1 MNRQK
6 DNKSFDS
13 NAKGL
18 RQALI
23 AILAAASLGVSAGA
37 GAWVQSHWSE
47 RDELPTTGVGAD
59 MQQVRSAAMQ
69 DNVTRLAE
77 KMGDLQAKLI
87 EMDGVSKR
95 VAKAAGIEYTD
106 PELADS
112 MPVQDVP
119 VQDAELSTSIAGADL
134 GWSAERLGE
143 QLDSL
148 AKQMSD
154 QQDWFNMLD
163 SVLTERTGNEARLP
177 NYRPIDYDAVA
188 SSFGWRRHPI
198 TGRHALHE
206 GLDFPAPKG
215 TPIYAASG
223 GVVSEA
229 RYVPGYGKMV
239 EINHGNGMSTRYAH
253 ASSIVAKLG
262 DVVEKGQLIARVG
275 STGQSTGS
283 HLHFEVRMAGHAL
296 DPNLFLPA
304 REYMDNQIAQL
315 DSAE

>member
-1 MNRQK
+1 
-6 DNKSFDS
+6 
-13 NAKGL
+13 
-18 RQALI
+18 
-23 AILAAASLGVSAGA
+23 
-37 GAWVQSHWSE
+37 
-47 RDELPTTGVGAD
+47 
-59 MQQVRSAAMQ
+59 MQ

-77 KMGDLQAKLI
+77 KVGGLQAKLI

-106 PELADS
+106 PELAGA
-112 MPVQDVP
+112 MPVQDLAVM
-119 VQDAELSTSIAGADL
+119 DSMDGADL
-134 GWSAERLGE
+134 VWNADRLGE
-143 QLDSL
+143 QLDNL
-148 AKQMSD
+148 AKQMSE
-154 QQDWFNMLD
+154 QQDWFQMLD
-163 SVLTERTGNEARLP
+163 TVLTERTGNEARLP
-177 NYRPIDYDAVA
+177 NYRPVDYDEVA

-198 TGRHALHE
+198 SGRHALHE

-229 RYVPGYGKMV
+229 RYMTGYGKLV

-253 ASSIVAKLG
+253 ASSIVVKLG

-296 DPNLFLPA
+296 DPKLFLPA
-304 REYMDNQIAQL
+304 REYVEQQVAQL
-315 DSAE
+315 DSDK

>member
-1 MNRQK
+1 VDQHK
-6 DNKSFDS
+6 DYTSLDAK
-13 NAKGL
+13 AKGVRRTVITL
-18 RQALI
+18 VALV
-23 AILAAASLGVSAGA
+23 SLGVSAAA
-37 GAWVQSHWSE
+37 GALVQSHWGE
-47 RDELPTTGVGAD
+47 RGGMSLDAD
-59 MQQVRSAAMQ
+59 MAQSQAAAMQ

-77 KMGDLQAKLI
+77 KVGGLQAKLI

-106 PELADS
+106 PELAGA
-112 MPVQDVP
+112 MPVQDLAVM
-119 VQDAELSTSIAGADL
+119 DSMDGADL
-134 GWSAERLGE
+134 VWNADRLGE
-143 QLDSL
+143 QLDNL
-148 AKQMSD
+148 AKQMSE
-154 QQDWFNMLD
+154 QQDWFQMLD

-177 NYRPIDYDAVA
+177 NYRPVDYDEVA

-198 TGRHALHE
+198 SGRHALHE

-229 RYVPGYGKMV
+229 RYMTGYGKLV

-253 ASSIVAKLG
+253 ASSIVVKLG

-296 DPNLFLPA
+296 DPKLFLPA
-304 REYMDNQIAQL
+304 REYVEQQVAQL
-315 DSAE
+315 DSDK

>member
-1 MNRQK
+1 VDQHK
-6 DNKSFDS
+6 DYTSLDVK
-13 NAKGL
+13 AKGV
-18 RQALI
+18 RRTVIAVVALV
-23 AILAAASLGVSAGA
+23 SLGVSAAA
-37 GAWVQSHWSE
+37 GALVQSHWSE
-47 RDELPTTGVGAD
+47 RNGVSLDTEMA
-59 MQQVRSAAMQ
+59 QSQAAAMQ

-77 KMGDLQAKLI
+77 KVGGLQAKLI

-106 PELADS
+106 PELAGS
-112 MPVQDVP
+112 MPVQDLAVM
-119 VQDAELSTSIAGADL
+119 DSMDGADL
-134 GWSAERLGE
+134 VWNADRLGE
-143 QLDSL
+143 QLDNL
-148 AKQMSD
+148 AKQMSE
-154 QQDWFNMLD
+154 QQDWFQMLD

-177 NYRPIDYDAVA
+177 NYRPVDYDEVA

-198 TGRHALHE
+198 SGRHALHE

-229 RYVPGYGKMV
+229 RYMTGYGKLV

-253 ASSIVAKLG
+253 ASSIVVKLG

-296 DPNLFLPA
+296 DPKLFLPA
-304 REYMDNQIAQL
+304 REYVEQQIAQL
-315 DSAE
+315 DSDK

>member
-1 MNRQK
+1 MDQHK
-6 DNKSFDS
+6 DYTSLDAK
-13 NAKGL
+13 AKGV
-18 RQALI
+18 RRTVIAVVALV
-23 AILAAASLGVSAGA
+23 SLGVSAAA
-37 GAWVQSHWSE
+37 GALVQSHWGDRNGLSL
-47 RDELPTTGVGAD
+47 DTDVA
-59 MQQVRSAAMQ
+59 QSQAAAMQ

-77 KMGDLQAKLI
+77 KVGGLQAKLI

-106 PELADS
+106 PELAGS
-112 MPVQDVP
+112 MPVQDLAVM
-119 VQDAELSTSIAGADL
+119 DSMDGADL
-134 GWSAERLGE
+134 VWNADRLGE
-143 QLDSL
+143 QLDNL
-148 AKQMSD
+148 AKQMSE
-154 QQDWFNMLD
+154 QQDWFQMLD

-177 NYRPIDYDAVA
+177 NYRPVDYDEVA

-198 TGRHALHE
+198 SGRHALHE

-229 RYVPGYGKMV
+229 RYMTGYGKLV

-253 ASSIVAKLG
+253 ASSIVVKLG

-283 HLHFEVRMAGHAL
+283 HLHFEVRMAGQAL
-296 DPNLFLPA
+296 DPKLFLPA
-304 REYMDNQIAQL
+304 REYVEQQIAQL
-315 DSAE
+315 DSDK

>member
-1 MNRQK
+1 MDQHK
-6 DNKSFDS
+6 DYTSLDAK
-13 NAKGL
+13 AKGV
-18 RQALI
+18 RRTVIALV
-23 AILAAASLGVSAGA
+23 ALVSLGVSAAA
-37 GAWVQSHWSE
+37 GALVQSHWGDRSGMSL
-47 RDELPTTGVGAD
+47 DTD
-59 MQQVRSAAMQ
+59 MAQSQAAAMQ

-77 KMGDLQAKLI
+77 KVGGLQAKLI

-106 PELADS
+106 PELAGA
-112 MPVQDVP
+112 MPVQDLAVM
-119 VQDAELSTSIAGADL
+119 DSMDGADL
-134 GWSAERLGE
+134 VWSADRLGE
-143 QLDSL
+143 QLDNL
-148 AKQMSD
+148 AKQMSE
-154 QQDWFNMLD
+154 QQEWFQMLD
-163 SVLTERTGNEARLP
+163 SVITERTGNEARLP
-177 NYRPIDYDAVA
+177 NYRPVDYDEVA

-198 TGRHALHE
+198 SGRHALHE

-229 RYVPGYGKMV
+229 RYMTGYGKLV

-253 ASSIVAKLG
+253 ASSIVVKLG

-296 DPNLFLPA
+296 DPKLFLPA
-304 REYMDNQIAQL
+304 REYVEQQIAQL
-315 DSAE
+315 DSDK

>member
-1 MNRQK
+1 MDQHK
-6 DNKSFDS
+6 DYTSLDAK
-13 NAKGL
+13 AKGV
-18 RQALI
+18 RRTVIALV
-23 AILAAASLGVSAGA
+23 ALVSLGVSAAA
-37 GAWVQSHWSE
+37 GALVQSHWG
-47 RDELPTTGVGAD
+47 D
-59 MQQVRSAAMQ
+59 RSGMSLETDRAQSQAAAMQ

-77 KMGDLQAKLI
+77 KVGGLQAKLI

-106 PELADS
+106 PELAGA
-112 MPVQDVP
+112 MPVQDLAVM
-119 VQDAELSTSIAGADL
+119 DSMDGADL
-134 GWSAERLGE
+134 VWSADRLGE
-143 QLDSL
+143 QLDNL
-148 AKQMSD
+148 AKQMSE
-154 QQDWFNMLD
+154 QQDWFQMLD

-177 NYRPIDYDAVA
+177 NYRPVDYDEVA

-198 TGRHALHE
+198 SGRHALHE

-229 RYVPGYGKMV
+229 RYMTGYGKLV

-253 ASSIVAKLG
+253 ASSIVVKLG

-296 DPNLFLPA
+296 DPKLFLPA
-304 REYMDNQIAQL
+304 REYVEQQIAQL
-315 DSAE
+315 DSDK

>member
-1 MNRQK
+1 MDQHK
-6 DNKSFDS
+6 DYTSLDAK
-13 NAKGL
+13 AKGV
-18 RQALI
+18 RRTVIALV
-23 AILAAASLGVSAGA
+23 ALVSLGVSAAA
-37 GAWVQSHWSE
+37 GALVQSHWGE
-47 RDELPTTGVGAD
+47 RSGVPLDAD
-59 MQQVRSAAMQ
+59 MAQSQAAAMQ

-77 KMGDLQAKLI
+77 KVGGLQAKLI

-106 PELADS
+106 PELAGA
-112 MPVQDVP
+112 MPVQDLAVM
-119 VQDAELSTSIAGADL
+119 DSMDGADL
-134 GWSAERLGE
+134 VWNADRLGE
-143 QLDSL
+143 QLDNL
-148 AKQMSD
+148 AKQMSE
-154 QQDWFNMLD
+154 QQDWFQMLD
-163 SVLTERTGNEARLP
+163 TVLTERTGNEARLP
-177 NYRPIDYDAVA
+177 NYRPVDYDEVA

-198 TGRHALHE
+198 SGRHALHE

-229 RYVPGYGKMV
+229 RYMTGYGKLV

-253 ASSIVAKLG
+253 ASSIVVKLG

-296 DPNLFLPA
+296 DPKLFLPA
-304 REYMDNQIAQL
+304 REYVEQQVAQL
-315 DSAE
+315 DSDK

>member
-1 MNRQK
+1 MDQHK
-6 DNKSFDS
+6 DYTSLDS
-13 NAKGL
+13 KAKGL
-18 RQALI
+18 RRTVITLVALV
-23 AILAAASLGVSAGA
+23 SLGVSAAA
-37 GAWVQSHWSE
+37 GALVQSHWGE
-47 RDELPTTGVGAD
+47 RGSVSLDVDVAQGQA
-59 MQQVRSAAMQ
+59 AAMQ

-77 KMGDLQAKLI
+77 KVGGLQAKLI

-95 VAKAAGIEYTD
+95 VAKAAGIAYTD

-112 MPVQDVP
+112 MPAQDLEVM
-119 VQDAELSTSIAGADL
+119 DSMDGADL
-134 GWSAERLGE
+134 VWNADRLGE

-154 QQDWFNMLD
+154 QQDWFQMLD

-177 NYRPIDYDAVA
+177 NYRPVDYDEVA

-229 RYVPGYGKMV
+229 RYMTGYGKLV

-253 ASSIVAKLG
+253 ASSIVVKLG

-296 DPNLFLPA
+296 DPKLFLPA
-304 REYMDNQIAQL
+304 REYVEQQIAQL
-315 DSAE
+315 DSDK

>member
-1 MNRQK
+1 MDQHK
-6 DNKSFDS
+6 DYTSLDAK
-13 NAKGL
+13 AKGV
-18 RQALI
+18 RRTVIALV
-23 AILAAASLGVSAGA
+23 ALVSLGVSAAA
-37 GAWVQSHWSE
+37 GALVQSHWGE
-47 RDELPTTGVGAD
+47 RGSVSLDAD
-59 MQQVRSAAMQ
+59 MAQSQAAAMQ

-77 KMGDLQAKLI
+77 KVGGLQAKLI

-106 PELADS
+106 PELAGA
-112 MPVQDVP
+112 MPVQDLAVM
-119 VQDAELSTSIAGADL
+119 DSMDGADL
-134 GWSAERLGE
+134 VWNADRLGE
-143 QLDSL
+143 QLDNL
-148 AKQMSD
+148 AKQMSE
-154 QQDWFNMLD
+154 QQDWFQMLD

-177 NYRPIDYDAVA
+177 NYRPVDYDEVA

-198 TGRHALHE
+198 SGRHALHE

-229 RYVPGYGKMV
+229 RYMTGYGKLV

-253 ASSIVAKLG
+253 ASSIVVKLG

-296 DPNLFLPA
+296 DPKLFLPA
-304 REYMDNQIAQL
+304 REYVEQQVAQL
-315 DSAE
+315 DSDK

>member
-1 MNRQK
+1 MDQHK
-6 DNKSFDS
+6 DYTSLDVK
-13 NAKGL
+13 AKGV
-18 RQALI
+18 RRTVIAVVALV
-23 AILAAASLGVSAGA
+23 SLGVSAAA
-37 GAWVQSHWSE
+37 GALVQSHWSE
-47 RDELPTTGVGAD
+47 RNGVSLDTEMA
-59 MQQVRSAAMQ
+59 QSQAAAMQ

-77 KMGDLQAKLI
+77 KVGGLQAKLI

-106 PELADS
+106 PELAGS
-112 MPVQDVP
+112 MPVQDLAVM
-119 VQDAELSTSIAGADL
+119 DSMDGADL
-134 GWSAERLGE
+134 VWNADRLGE
-143 QLDSL
+143 QLDNL
-148 AKQMSD
+148 AKQMSE
-154 QQDWFNMLD
+154 QQDWFQMLD

-177 NYRPIDYDAVA
+177 NYRPVDYDEVA

-198 TGRHALHE
+198 SGRHALHE

-229 RYVPGYGKMV
+229 RYMTGYGKLV

-253 ASSIVAKLG
+253 ASSIVVKLG

-296 DPNLFLPA
+296 DPKLFLPA
-304 REYMDNQIAQL
+304 REYVEQQIAQL
-315 DSAE
+315 DSDK

>member
-1 MNRQK
+1 MNRKK
-6 DNKSFDS
+6 DKKSLDS

-47 RDELPTTGVGAD
+47 RDAVSGQDAGAHAS
-59 MQQVRSAAMQ
+59 QQARSDAMQ
-69 DNVTRLAE
+69 DNVNRLAE
-77 KMGDLQAKLI
+77 KVGDLQAKLI

-95 VAKAAGIEYTD
+95 VAKAAGIAYTD

-112 MPVQDVP
+112 MPA
-119 VQDAELSTSIAGADL
+119 QDADLASSLAGTDL
-134 GWSAERLGE
+134 GWSADRLGE
-143 QLDSL
+143 QLDHL
-148 AKQMSD
+148 AKQMSE
-154 QQDWFNMLD
+154 QQDWFTMLD

-177 NYRPIDYDAVA
+177 NYRPIDYDEVA
-188 SSFGWRRHPI
+188 SSFGWRRHPV

-229 RYVPGYGKMV
+229 RYVPGYGKLV

-304 REYMDNQIAQL
+304 REYLDNQIAQL
-315 DSAE
+315 EPGK

>member
-1 MNRQK
+1 MDQHK
-6 DNKSFDS
+6 DYTSLDAK
-13 NAKGL
+13 AKGV
-18 RQALI
+18 RRTVIALV
-23 AILAAASLGVSAGA
+23 ALVSLGVSAAA
-37 GAWVQSHWSE
+37 GALVQSHWGE
-47 RDELPTTGVGAD
+47 RGGVSLDAD
-59 MQQVRSAAMQ
+59 MAQSQAAAMQ

-77 KMGDLQAKLI
+77 KVGGLQAKLI

-106 PELADS
+106 PELAGA
-112 MPVQDVP
+112 MPVQDLAVM
-119 VQDAELSTSIAGADL
+119 DSMDGADL
-134 GWSAERLGE
+134 VWNADRLGE
-143 QLDSL
+143 QLDNL
-148 AKQMSD
+148 AKQMSE
-154 QQDWFNMLD
+154 QQDWFQMLD

-177 NYRPIDYDAVA
+177 NYRPVDYDEIA

-198 TGRHALHE
+198 SGRHALHE

-229 RYVPGYGKMV
+229 RYMTGYGKLV

-253 ASSIVAKLG
+253 ASSIVVKLG

-296 DPNLFLPA
+296 DPKLFLPA
-304 REYMDNQIAQL
+304 REYVEQQVAQL
-315 DSAE
+315 DSDK

>member
-1 MNRQK
+1 MDRQK
-6 DNKSFDS
+6 DNKSLDS

-23 AILAAASLGVSAGA
+23 AVLAAASLGVSAGA
-37 GAWVQSHWSE
+37 GAWVQSHWNE
-47 RDELPTTGVGAD
+47 RDGASAPQGGAD
-59 MQQVRSAAMQ
+59 VQQQVRSAALQ
-69 DNVTRLAE
+69 DNVNRLAE
-77 KMGDLQAKLI
+77 KVGDLQAKLI

-95 VAKAAGIEYTD
+95 VAEAAGIAYTN

-112 MPVQDVP
+112 MP

-163 SVLTERTGNEARLP
+163 SVLTERSGNEARLP

-229 RYVPGYGKMV
+229 RYVPGYGKLV

-253 ASSIVAKLG
+253 ASSIIVKLG

-304 REYMDNQIAQL
+304 REYVDNQIAQL
-315 DSAE
+315 DSGK

>member
-1 MNRQK
+1 VDQHK
-6 DNKSFDS
+6 DYTSLDAK
-13 NAKGL
+13 AKGV
-18 RQALI
+18 RRTVIALV
-23 AILAAASLGVSAGA
+23 ALVSLGVSAAA
-37 GAWVQSHWSE
+37 GALVQSHWGDRSSMSL
-47 RDELPTTGVGAD
+47 DTD
-59 MQQVRSAAMQ
+59 MAQSQAAAMQ

-77 KMGDLQAKLI
+77 KVGGLQAKLI

-106 PELADS
+106 PELAGA
-112 MPVQDVP
+112 MPVQDLAVM
-119 VQDAELSTSIAGADL
+119 DSMDGADL
-134 GWSAERLGE
+134 VWSADRLGE
-143 QLDSL
+143 QLDNL
-148 AKQMSD
+148 AKQMSE
-154 QQDWFNMLD
+154 QQDWFQMLD

-177 NYRPIDYDAVA
+177 NYRPVDYDEVA

-198 TGRHALHE
+198 SGRHALHE

-229 RYVPGYGKMV
+229 RYMTGYGKLV

-253 ASSIVAKLG
+253 ASSIVVKLG

-296 DPNLFLPA
+296 DPKLFLPA
-304 REYMDNQIAQL
+304 REYVEQQIAQL
-315 DSAE
+315 DSDK

>member
-1 MNRQK
+1 VI
-6 DNKSFDS
+6 
-13 NAKGL
+13 
-18 RQALI
+18 ALV
-23 AILAAASLGVSAGA
+23 AFVSLGVSAAA
-37 GAWVQSHWSE
+37 GALVQSHWGDRSGMSL
-47 RDELPTTGVGAD
+47 DTD
-59 MQQVRSAAMQ
+59 MAQSQAAAMQ

-77 KMGDLQAKLI
+77 KVGGLQAKLI

-106 PELADS
+106 PELAGA
-112 MPVQDVP
+112 MPVQDLAVM
-119 VQDAELSTSIAGADL
+119 DSMDGADL
-134 GWSAERLGE
+134 VWSADRLGE
-143 QLDSL
+143 QLDNL
-148 AKQMSD
+148 AKQMSE
-154 QQDWFNMLD
+154 QQDWFQMLD

-177 NYRPIDYDAVA
+177 NYRPVDYDEVA

-198 TGRHALHE
+198 SGRHALHE

-229 RYVPGYGKMV
+229 RYMTGYGKLV

-253 ASSIVAKLG
+253 ASSIVVKLG

-296 DPNLFLPA
+296 DPKLFLPA
-304 REYMDNQIAQL
+304 REYVEQQIAQL
-315 DSAE
+315 DSDK

>member
-1 MNRQK
+1 MDQHK
-6 DNKSFDS
+6 DYTSLDVK
-13 NAKGL
+13 AKGV
-18 RQALI
+18 RRTVIAVVALV
-23 AILAAASLGVSAGA
+23 SLGVSAAA
-37 GAWVQSHWSE
+37 GALVQSHWSE
-47 RDELPTTGVGAD
+47 RNGVSLDTEMA
-59 MQQVRSAAMQ
+59 QSQAAAMQ

-77 KMGDLQAKLI
+77 KVGGLQAKLI

-106 PELADS
+106 PELGGS
-112 MPVQDVP
+112 MPVQDLAVM
-119 VQDAELSTSIAGADL
+119 DSMDGADL
-134 GWSAERLGE
+134 VWNADRLGE
-143 QLDSL
+143 QLDNL
-148 AKQMSD
+148 AKQMSE
-154 QQDWFNMLD
+154 QQDWFQMLD

-177 NYRPIDYDAVA
+177 NYRPVDYDEVA

-198 TGRHALHE
+198 SGRHALHE

-229 RYVPGYGKMV
+229 RYMTGYGKLV

-253 ASSIVAKLG
+253 ASSIVVKLG

-296 DPNLFLPA
+296 DPKLFLPA
-304 REYMDNQIAQL
+304 REYVEQQIAQL
-315 DSAE
+315 DSDK

>member
-1 MNRQK
+1 MDQHK
-6 DNKSFDS
+6 DYTSLDS
-13 NAKGL
+13 KAKGL
-18 RQALI
+18 RRTVITLVALV
-23 AILAAASLGVSAGA
+23 SLGVSAAA
-37 GAWVQSHWSE
+37 GALVQSHWGE
-47 RDELPTTGVGAD
+47 RGSVSLDVDVAQGQA
-59 MQQVRSAAMQ
+59 AAMQ

-77 KMGDLQAKLI
+77 KVGGLQAKLI

-95 VAKAAGIEYTD
+95 VAKAAGIAYTD

-112 MPVQDVP
+112 MPTQDLEVM
-119 VQDAELSTSIAGADL
+119 DSMDGADL
-134 GWSAERLGE
+134 VWNADRLGE

-154 QQDWFNMLD
+154 QQDWFQMLD

-177 NYRPIDYDAVA
+177 NYRPVDYDEVA

-229 RYVPGYGKMV
+229 RYMTGYGKLV

-253 ASSIVAKLG
+253 ASSIVVKLG

-296 DPNLFLPA
+296 DPKLFLPA
-304 REYMDNQIAQL
+304 REYVEQQIAQL
-315 DSAE
+315 DSDK

>member
-1 MNRQK
+1 
-6 DNKSFDS
+6 
-13 NAKGL
+13 
-18 RQALI
+18 
-23 AILAAASLGVSAGA
+23 
-37 GAWVQSHWSE
+37 VQSHWGE
-47 RDELPTTGVGAD
+47 RSGVSLDAD
-59 MQQVRSAAMQ
+59 MAQSQAAAMQ

-77 KMGDLQAKLI
+77 KVGGLQAKLI

-106 PELADS
+106 PELAGA
-112 MPVQDVP
+112 MPVQDLAVM
-119 VQDAELSTSIAGADL
+119 DSMDGADL
-134 GWSAERLGE
+134 VWNADRLGE
-143 QLDSL
+143 QLDNL
-148 AKQMSD
+148 AKQMSE
-154 QQDWFNMLD
+154 QQDWFQMLD
-163 SVLTERTGNEARLP
+163 TVLTERTGNEARLP
-177 NYRPIDYDAVA
+177 NYRPVDYDEVA

-198 TGRHALHE
+198 SGRHALHE

-229 RYVPGYGKMV
+229 RYMTGYGKLV

-253 ASSIVAKLG
+253 ASSIVVKLG

-296 DPNLFLPA
+296 DPKLFLPA
-304 REYMDNQIAQL
+304 REYVEQQVAQL
-315 DSAE
+315 DSDK

>member
-1 MNRQK
+1 MDQHK
-6 DNKSFDS
+6 DYTSLDAK
-13 NAKGL
+13 AKGV
-18 RQALI
+18 RRTVIALV
-23 AILAAASLGVSAGA
+23 ALVSLGVSAAA
-37 GAWVQSHWSE
+37 GALVQSHWGE
-47 RDELPTTGVGAD
+47 RSGVSLDAD
-59 MQQVRSAAMQ
+59 MAQSQAAAMQ

-77 KMGDLQAKLI
+77 KVGGLQAKLI

-106 PELADS
+106 PELAGA
-112 MPVQDVP
+112 MPVQDLAVM
-119 VQDAELSTSIAGADL
+119 DSMDGADL
-134 GWSAERLGE
+134 VWNADRLGE
-143 QLDSL
+143 QLDNL
-148 AKQMSD
+148 AKQMSE
-154 QQDWFNMLD
+154 QQDWFQMLD
-163 SVLTERTGNEARLP
+163 TVLTERIGNEARLP
-177 NYRPIDYDAVA
+177 NYRPVDYDEVA

-198 TGRHALHE
+198 SGRHALHE

-229 RYVPGYGKMV
+229 RYMTGYGKLV

-253 ASSIVAKLG
+253 ASSIVVKLG

-296 DPNLFLPA
+296 DPKLFLPA
-304 REYMDNQIAQL
+304 REYVEQQVAQL
-315 DSAE
+315 DSDK

>member
-1 MNRQK
+1 MDQHK
-6 DNKSFDS
+6 DYTSLDAK
-13 NAKGL
+13 AKGV
-18 RQALI
+18 RRTVIALV
-23 AILAAASLGVSAGA
+23 ALVSLGVSAAA
-37 GAWVQSHWSE
+37 GALVQSHWGD
-47 RDELPTTGVGAD
+47 RGGASLDTD
-59 MQQVRSAAMQ
+59 MAQSQAAAMQ

-77 KMGDLQAKLI
+77 KVGGLQAKLI

-106 PELADS
+106 PELAGA
-112 MPVQDVP
+112 MPVQDLAVM
-119 VQDAELSTSIAGADL
+119 DSMDGADL
-134 GWSAERLGE
+134 VWSADRLGE
-143 QLDSL
+143 QLDNL
-148 AKQMSD
+148 AKQMSE
-154 QQDWFNMLD
+154 QQDWFQMLD
-163 SVLTERTGNEARLP
+163 TVLTERTGNEARLP
-177 NYRPIDYDAVA
+177 NYRPVDYAEVA

-198 TGRHALHE
+198 SGRHALHE

-229 RYVPGYGKMV
+229 RYMTGYGKLV

-253 ASSIVAKLG
+253 ASSIVVKLG

-296 DPNLFLPA
+296 DPKLFLPA
-304 REYMDNQIAQL
+304 REYVEQQVAQL
-315 DSAE
+315 DSDK

>member
-1 MNRQK
+1 MDQHK
-6 DNKSFDS
+6 DYTSLDAK
-13 NAKGL
+13 AKGVC
-18 RQALI
+18 RTVIALV
-23 AILAAASLGVSAGA
+23 ALVSLGVSAAA
-37 GAWVQSHWSE
+37 GALVQSHWGDRGSVLL
-47 RDELPTTGVGAD
+47 DAGMA
-59 MQQVRSAAMQ
+59 QSQAAAMQ
-69 DNVTRLAE
+69 SNVTRLAE
-77 KMGDLQAKLI
+77 KVGGLQAKLI

-95 VAKAAGIEYTD
+95 VAKAAGIAYTD

-112 MPVQDVP
+112 MPVQDLEVM
-119 VQDAELSTSIAGADL
+119 DSMDGADL
-134 GWSAERLGE
+134 VWNADRLGE

-148 AKQMSD
+148 AKQMSE
-154 QQDWFNMLD
+154 QQDWFQMLD

-177 NYRPIDYDAVA
+177 NYRPVDYDEVA

-198 TGRHALHE
+198 SGRHALHE

-215 TPIYAASG
+215 SPIYAASG

-229 RYVPGYGKMV
+229 RYMTGYGKLV

-253 ASSIVAKLG
+253 ASSIIVKLG

-296 DPNLFLPA
+296 DPKLFLPA
-304 REYMDNQIAQL
+304 REYVEQQIAQL
-315 DSAE
+315 DSDK

>member
-1 MNRQK
+1 MDQHK
-6 DNKSFDS
+6 DYTSLDAK
-13 NAKGL
+13 AKGV
-18 RQALI
+18 RRTVIALV
-23 AILAAASLGVSAGA
+23 ALVSLGVSAAA
-37 GAWVQSHWSE
+37 GALVQSHWGDRSVMSL
-47 RDELPTTGVGAD
+47 DTD
-59 MQQVRSAAMQ
+59 MAQSQAAAMQ

-77 KMGDLQAKLI
+77 KVGGLQAKLI

-106 PELADS
+106 PELAGA
-112 MPVQDVP
+112 MPVQDLAVM
-119 VQDAELSTSIAGADL
+119 DSMDGADL
-134 GWSAERLGE
+134 VWSADRLGE
-143 QLDSL
+143 QLDNL
-148 AKQMSD
+148 AKQMSE
-154 QQDWFNMLD
+154 QQDWFQMLD

-177 NYRPIDYDAVA
+177 NYRPVDYDEVA

-198 TGRHALHE
+198 SGRHALHE

-229 RYVPGYGKMV
+229 RYMTGYGKLV

-253 ASSIVAKLG
+253 ASSIVVKLG

-296 DPNLFLPA
+296 DPKLFLPA
-304 REYMDNQIAQL
+304 REYVEQQIAQL
-315 DSAE
+315 DSDK

>member
-1 MNRQK
+1 MDQHK
-6 DNKSFDS
+6 DYTSLDTK
-13 NAKGL
+13 AKGV
-18 RQALI
+18 RRTVIALV
-23 AILAAASLGVSAGA
+23 ALVSLGVSAAA
-37 GAWVQSHWSE
+37 GALVQSHWGE
-47 RDELPTTGVGAD
+47 RGGVSLDAD
-59 MQQVRSAAMQ
+59 MARSQAAAMQ

-77 KMGDLQAKLI
+77 KVGGLQAKLI

-106 PELADS
+106 PELAGA
-112 MPVQDVP
+112 MPVQDLAVM
-119 VQDAELSTSIAGADL
+119 DSMDGADL
-134 GWSAERLGE
+134 VWSADRLGE
-143 QLDSL
+143 QLDNL
-148 AKQMSD
+148 AKQMSE
-154 QQDWFNMLD
+154 QQDWFQMLD

-177 NYRPIDYDAVA
+177 NYRPVDYDEVA

-198 TGRHALHE
+198 SGRHALHE

-229 RYVPGYGKMV
+229 RYMTGYGKLV

-253 ASSIVAKLG
+253 ASSIVVKLG

-296 DPNLFLPA
+296 DPKLFLPA
-304 REYMDNQIAQL
+304 REYVEQQIAQL
-315 DSAE
+315 DSDK

>member
-1 MNRQK
+1 MDQHK
-6 DNKSFDS
+6 DYTSLDVK
-13 NAKGL
+13 AKGV
-18 RQALI
+18 RRTVISVVALV
-23 AILAAASLGVSAGA
+23 SLGVSAAA
-37 GAWVQSHWSE
+37 GALVQSHWSE
-47 RDELPTTGVGAD
+47 RNGVSLDTEMA
-59 MQQVRSAAMQ
+59 QSQAAAMQ

-77 KMGDLQAKLI
+77 KVGGLQAKLI

-106 PELADS
+106 PELAGS
-112 MPVQDVP
+112 MPVQDLAVM
-119 VQDAELSTSIAGADL
+119 DSMDGADL
-134 GWSAERLGE
+134 VWNADRLGE
-143 QLDSL
+143 QLDNL
-148 AKQMSD
+148 AKQMSE
-154 QQDWFNMLD
+154 QQDWFQMLD

-177 NYRPIDYDAVA
+177 NYRPVDYDEVA

-198 TGRHALHE
+198 SGRHALHE

-229 RYVPGYGKMV
+229 RYMTGYGKLV

-253 ASSIVAKLG
+253 ASSIVVKLG

-296 DPNLFLPA
+296 DPKLFLPA
-304 REYMDNQIAQL
+304 REYVEQQIAQL
-315 DSAE
+315 DSDK

>member
-1 MNRQK
+1 MDQHK
-6 DNKSFDS
+6 DYTSLDAK
-13 NAKGL
+13 AKGV
-18 RQALI
+18 RRTVIALV
-23 AILAAASLGVSAGA
+23 ALVSLGVSAAA
-37 GAWVQSHWSE
+37 GALVQSHWGDRSSMSL
-47 RDELPTTGVGAD
+47 DTD
-59 MQQVRSAAMQ
+59 MAQSQAAAMQ

-77 KMGDLQAKLI
+77 KVGGLQAKLI

-106 PELADS
+106 PELAGA
-112 MPVQDVP
+112 MPVQDLAVM
-119 VQDAELSTSIAGADL
+119 DSMDGADL
-134 GWSAERLGE
+134 VWSADRLGE
-143 QLDSL
+143 QLDNL
-148 AKQMSD
+148 AKQMSE
-154 QQDWFNMLD
+154 QQDWFQMLD

-177 NYRPIDYDAVA
+177 NYRPVDYDEVA

-198 TGRHALHE
+198 SGRHALHE

-229 RYVPGYGKMV
+229 RYMTGYGKLV

-253 ASSIVAKLG
+253 ASSIVVKLG

-296 DPNLFLPA
+296 DPKLFLPA
-304 REYMDNQIAQL
+304 REYVEQQIAQL
-315 DSAE
+315 DSDK

>member
-1 MNRQK
+1 MDQHK
-6 DNKSFDS
+6 DYTSLDAK
-13 NAKGL
+13 AKGV
-18 RQALI
+18 RRTVIALV
-23 AILAAASLGVSAGA
+23 ALVSLGVSAAA
-37 GAWVQSHWSE
+37 GALVQSHWGE
-47 RDELPTTGVGAD
+47 RGGVSLDVD
-59 MQQVRSAAMQ
+59 MAQSQAAAMQ

-77 KMGDLQAKLI
+77 KVGGLQAKLI

-106 PELADS
+106 PELAGA
-112 MPVQDVP
+112 MPVQDLAVM
-119 VQDAELSTSIAGADL
+119 DSMDGADL
-134 GWSAERLGE
+134 VWNADRLGE
-143 QLDSL
+143 QLDNL
-148 AKQMSD
+148 AKQMSE
-154 QQDWFNMLD
+154 QQDWFQMLD

-177 NYRPIDYDAVA
+177 NYRPVDYDEVA

-198 TGRHALHE
+198 SGRHALHE

-229 RYVPGYGKMV
+229 RYMTGYGKLV

-253 ASSIVAKLG
+253 ASSIVVKLG

-296 DPNLFLPA
+296 DPKLFLPA
-304 REYMDNQIAQL
+304 REYVEQQIAQL
-315 DSAE
+315 DSDK

>member
-1 MNRQK
+1 MDQHK
-6 DNKSFDS
+6 DYTSLDAK
-13 NAKGL
+13 AKGV
-18 RQALI
+18 RRTVIALV
-23 AILAAASLGVSAGA
+23 ALVSLGVSAAA
-37 GAWVQSHWSE
+37 GALVQSHWGDRSGMSL
-47 RDELPTTGVGAD
+47 DTD
-59 MQQVRSAAMQ
+59 MAQSQAAAMQ

-77 KMGDLQAKLI
+77 KVGGLQAKLI

-106 PELADS
+106 PELAGA
-112 MPVQDVP
+112 MPVQDLAVM
-119 VQDAELSTSIAGADL
+119 DSMEGADL
-134 GWSAERLGE
+134 VWSADRLGE
-143 QLDSL
+143 QLDNL
-148 AKQMSD
+148 AKQMSE
-154 QQDWFNMLD
+154 QQDWFQMLD

-177 NYRPIDYDAVA
+177 NYRPVDYDEVA

-198 TGRHALHE
+198 SGRHALHE

-229 RYVPGYGKMV
+229 RYMTGYGKLV

-253 ASSIVAKLG
+253 ASSIVVKLG

-296 DPNLFLPA
+296 DPKLFLPA
-304 REYMDNQIAQL
+304 REYVEQQIAQL
-315 DSAE
+315 DSDK

>member
-1 MNRQK
+1 MDQHK
-6 DNKSFDS
+6 DYTSLDAK
-13 NAKGL
+13 AKGV
-18 RQALI
+18 RRTVIALV
-23 AILAAASLGVSAGA
+23 ALVSLGVSAAA
-37 GAWVQSHWSE
+37 GALVQSHWGDRSGMSL
-47 RDELPTTGVGAD
+47 DTD
-59 MQQVRSAAMQ
+59 MAQSQAAAMQ

-77 KMGDLQAKLI
+77 KVGGLQAKLI

-106 PELADS
+106 PELAGA
-112 MPVQDVP
+112 MPVQDLAVM
-119 VQDAELSTSIAGADL
+119 DSMDGADL
-134 GWSAERLGE
+134 VWSADRLGE
-143 QLDSL
+143 QLDNL
-148 AKQMSD
+148 AKQMSE
-154 QQDWFNMLD
+154 QQDWFQMLD

-177 NYRPIDYDAVA
+177 NYRPVDYDEVA

-198 TGRHALHE
+198 SGRHALHE

-229 RYVPGYGKMV
+229 RYMTGYGKLV

-253 ASSIVAKLG
+253 ASSIVVKLG

-296 DPNLFLPA
+296 DPKLFLPA
-304 REYMDNQIAQL
+304 REYVEQQIAQL
-315 DSAE
+315 DSDK

>member
-1 MNRQK
+1 VDQHK
-6 DNKSFDS
+6 DYTSLDAK
-13 NAKGL
+13 AKGV
-18 RQALI
+18 RRTVIALV
-23 AILAAASLGVSAGA
+23 ALVSLGVSAAA
-37 GAWVQSHWSE
+37 GALVQSHWGDRSGMSL
-47 RDELPTTGVGAD
+47 DTD
-59 MQQVRSAAMQ
+59 MAQSQAAAMQ

-77 KMGDLQAKLI
+77 KVGGLQAKLI

-106 PELADS
+106 PELAGA
-112 MPVQDVP
+112 MPVQDLAVM
-119 VQDAELSTSIAGADL
+119 DSMDGADL
-134 GWSAERLGE
+134 VWSADRLGE
-143 QLDSL
+143 QLDNL
-148 AKQMSD
+148 AKQMSE
-154 QQDWFNMLD
+154 QQDWFQMLD

-177 NYRPIDYDAVA
+177 NYRPVDYDEVA

-198 TGRHALHE
+198 SGRHALHE

-229 RYVPGYGKMV
+229 RYMTGYGKLV

-253 ASSIVAKLG
+253 ASSIVVKLG

-296 DPNLFLPA
+296 DPKLFLPA
-304 REYMDNQIAQL
+304 REYVEQQIAQL
-315 DSAE
+315 DSDK